1 MRKKFMF
8 QGRDLAVWVGSVCTV
23 LLAAVIFGGQKWYM
37 VLTSLLGVTSLVFL
51 AEGNPVGHL
60 LIIVFSTV
68 YGGIAFS
75 LRYYGELITYVGMT
89 LPMAVSALIT
99 WLKNPFNGNL
109 AEVKIN
115 RLPKREW
122 AVLPLITA
130 AVTVAFYFILG
141 ALNTANLVISTLSVS
156 TSFAAA
162 YLTFRRSPY
171 YALAYALNDV
181 VLIVLWSMASV
192 TDRACISTAVC
203 FLVFLFNDTYG
214 YFCWHKRERAQQK
227 TEQTQERETK

>member
-1 MRKKFMF
+1 MRKKFIF
-8 QGRDLAVWVGSVCTV
+8 SGRDFYIWIVSLAVV
-23 LLAAVIFGGQKWYM
+23 LISCLIFGGQKWYM

-141 ALNTANLVISTLSVS
+141 ALNTANLVVSTLSVS
-156 TSFAAA
+156 TSFFAA

-171 YALAYALNDV
+171 YALAYAVNDI
-181 VLIVLWSMASV
+181 VLIALWGMAALS
-192 TDRACISTAVC
+192 DPACFSPTIC
-203 FLVFLFNDTYG
+203 FAVFLFNDIYG
-214 YFCWHKRERAQQK
+214 YICWHKREREQQQK
-227 TEQTQERETK
+227 EQVQKSAKE